1 MLTLVP
7 GKAGE
12 WVPLALFGPRLLIP
26 FMRCDEPSGS
36 GAERRDRHLRQQ
48 HEAGDIAIR
57 RYDPAAS
64 DWREVAPCEWTAVDF
79 DIACLVDPDNFAFGP
94 IEVRVVKLPPQNDH
108 QRRIELLRQAWLSA
122 GCPAVWA
129 RSNPSGWTAA
139 HARDEVLER
148 HSRIVR
154 DDRERFELIPDQ
166 AIKQLLHR
174 VTLRQLGREFSLA
187 RSDIKSA
194 KGR

>member
-1 MLTLVP
+1 ML

-36 GAERRDRHLRQQ
+36 GAECRDWRLRQQ

-57 RYDPAAS
+57 RYVPAAG
-64 DWREVAPCEWTAVDF
+64 DWYEVAPYQWERVDF
-79 DIACLVDPDNFAFGP
+79 DIAYLIDADDIAFDP
-94 IEVRVVKLPPQNDH
+94 IEVRVIKPTPQNDH

-148 HSRIVR
+148 HSRIVW
-154 DDRERFELIPDQ
+154 DDRERFERIPDQ

-187 RSDIKSA
+187 RADIKSA